1 VGSSTISPY
10 FTIPRLQLRIASTTH
25 YTISWTSCQR
35 TWTSHHT
42 NLTLAEPHIKLL
54 YANLTLPRPRKVQ
67 KLDIYTNFTLPQPHT
82 TSHWCCA
89 NLSPRI
95 AQTSHFINPAF
106 NMWTAQGPNLT
117 LHLRHIAW
125 VPQDVNFILYV
136 ESHYINFNFTI
147 ASTSCTPTPHCF
159 TIHGVLQIGAGRRI
173 GAASPTTKFDS
184 LLEFVRNTVFCWV
197 RVNDRERKN

>member
-1 VGSSTISPY
+1 MGSSTISPY

-42 NLTLAEPHIKLL
+42 NL
-54 YANLTLPRPRKVQ
+54 
-67 KLDIYTNFTLPQPHT
+67 HT
-82 TSHWCCA
+82 S
-89 NLSPRI
+89 LSPI
-95 AQTSHFINPAF
+95 LNYYTQTSHNLGLAKYKSLTYTQTSRYLSLTQPPTDVAPTSHLALHKPHISSTPHS

-117 LHLRHIAW
+117 LHWRHIAW

-159 TIHGVLQIGAGRRI
+159 TIHGVLQIGAGR
-173 GAASPTTKFDS
+173 SHWSCVT
-184 LLEFVRNTVFCWV
+184 
-197 RVNDRERKN
+197 NDEIW